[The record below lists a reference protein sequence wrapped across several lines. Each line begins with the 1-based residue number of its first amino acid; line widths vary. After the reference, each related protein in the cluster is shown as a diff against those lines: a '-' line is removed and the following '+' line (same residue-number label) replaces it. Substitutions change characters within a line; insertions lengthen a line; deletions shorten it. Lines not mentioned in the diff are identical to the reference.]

1 MIGASMPEDEKAPN
15 PFHVT
20 DLSFEEY
27 RNQPVVETGDGE
39 FFDALDEMFGI
50 KPRTDELIED
60 QE

>member
-1 MIGASMPEDEKAPN
+1 MPDDEKMPN

-20 DLSFEEY
+20 DLSFDEY

-39 FFDALDEMFGI
+39 LFDALDEMFGI
-50 KPRTDELIED
+50 KPRTDELAGE